1 MAFARITDRT
11 ARIFLAKTCIIAA
24 GAGFL
29 AAPWC
34 EAHGQSSGISVLV
47 VKAANGCFS
56 SATRFTGLVVPRAE
70 AIVNLNMDGYEI
82 SAVLVAE
89 GDTVTAGQVLA
100 RLTPLASSVSAEG
113 PGGVRGTTTTSGS
126 GGTAAA
132 ETGGGRQT
140 STMALRAPANG
151 VISHSH
157 AKIGDVAAAVP
168 LPPPFGPEPAFRII
182 VGNELEVEADVLSI
196 YLAKVQNGQL
206 ARMRLDNGRELTGH
220 VRAVLPEIDRKTQLA
235 KVRLSIDS
243 DAAIRAGMFAE
254 GSIDASHS
262 CGVSVPRSAVQYE
275 SDGTTIQV
283 VRDGV
288 VEMRRVRTGLFSDD
302 QIEVRDGVIDG
313 ELVIASAGTSL
324 HDGDR
329 VKPIFKDEISQ

>member
-1 MAFARITDRT
+1 MAFTRITDPT
-11 ARIFLAKTCIIAA
+11 ARSFLAKTCLIAA
-24 GAGFL
+24 AASFL

-34 EAHGQSSGISVLV
+34 EAHAQSSGVSVLV

-56 SATRFTGLVVPRAE
+56 SEVRFTGLVVPRAE
-70 AIVNLNMDGYEI
+70 AIVNFNMDGYEI

-89 GDTVTAGQVLA
+89 GDGVTAGQVLA
-100 RLTPLASSVSAEG
+100 RLTPVASSVSAEG
-113 PGGVRGTTTTSGS
+113 AGGVRGATTPSGG
-126 GGTAAA
+126 GGTAAS
-132 ETGGGRQT
+132 ETGGGRQA
-140 STMALRAPANG
+140 SNMALRAPANG

-196 YLAKVQNGQL
+196 HLAKVKNGQL
-206 ARMRLDNGRELTGH
+206 ARIRLDNGRELTGH

-235 KVRLSIDS
+235 KVRLAIES
-243 DAAIRAGMFAE
+243 DPAVRAGMFAE
-254 GSIDASHS
+254 GNIDASHS
-262 CGVSVPRSAVQYE
+262 CGVSIPRSAVQYE

-283 VRDGV
+283 VRNDV

-302 QIEVRDGVIDG
+302 KIEVRDGVKDG
-313 ELVIASAGTSL
+313 ELVIANAGTSL

-329 VKPIFKDEISQ
+329 VKPIFRDEISQ